1 MDFGNNCYNMLIAT
15 NTTRRKQAKSS
26 QCKICR
32 GDAADNIFS
41 CTLDLSKKMDFLKYD
56 CCWEFSNDISKN
68 TKATWK
74 L

>member
-56 CCWEFSNDISKN
+56 CC
-68 TKATWK
+68 
-74 L
+74 